1 MTPRRPS
8 LSVEQ
13 LESREVPAGLSPQAA
28 DNVVTGLYHQILHRD
43 PNAAELRRLGNEL
56 EAGVPVR
63 RVANQVWST
72 PEFRGLEVTAYFG
85 AYYGR
90 TPTPAAKA
98 AWVAVLDAGVPEAE
112 VMTRFLASARFSAR
126 YTTDADY
133 ATGLYRVLF
142 DRTPA
147 PAEVTAATDALAAGA
162 SRADLAAAMLD
173 SQEFHNRR
181 IRGMFRAGL
190 GRAATPAE
198 VRAYAA
204 LWDAP
209 GGTIRSVEVA
219 FLSSAVNVRHL
230 ATGGGV
236 PLASPLVT
244 EYQLDYT
251 TGAPSTHEIVEAPT
265 RPGFF
270 WITGQKHD
278 ALVLFDSATGGQT
291 EYPLSVPGV
300 AAPLGP
306 HGMFF
311 DDQGRFFVSLEFA
324 ALLAQVDPTTGA
336 VLRTIDTRF
345 VGLPGGPDPA
355 LNPSPHDFV
364 LGADGATI
372 WFTGKATGTVGRVN
386 PDGSIDTFQLPTVG
400 SVPIYLSL
408 GPDGNIWGTELV
420 GNAIFRVTAAGVV
433 TEFPIPTGNSR
444 PIVITPDPLGRPF
457 MWFSEEAGHKV
468 ARISTTDGSFAEFA
482 VPKPQSNSILAGLAF
497 DRAGNLYT
505 QSYVDPNNPVP
516 SGPDYI
522 IKLSSEI
529 LTAPA
534 GDLRGVA
541 VTNYQVPSTGTV
553 FHRITL
559 GSDGNMY
566 FTELALDKVGRLVVA
581 AGPSPFQFDFGL

>member
-1 MTPRRPS
+1 MNPARAALS
-8 LSVEQ
+8 LER
-13 LESREVPAGLSPQAA
+13 LECRDMPAGLSPQAA
-28 DNVVTGLYHQILHRD
+28 DNVVIGLFHQMLHRD
-43 PNAAELRRLGNEL
+43 PSAEVLQRLSHKL
-56 EAGVPVR
+56 EHGLPVR
-63 RVANQVWST
+63 QVANQLWNST
-72 PEFRGLEVTAYFG
+72 EFRGLEVDNYFQT
-85 AYYGR
+85 YYGR
-90 TPTPAAKA
+90 NPAPAARA
-98 AWVAVLDAGVPEAE
+98 AWVATLRGRTPEAA
-112 VMTRFLASARFSAR
+112 VMTRFLASAQFSAR

-133 ATGLYRVLF
+133 ATALYRVLLN
-142 DRTPA
+142 RTPA
-147 PAEVTAATDALAAGA
+147 PAELTAATDALIAGT
-162 SRADLAAAMLD
+162 SRTRLAAAMIN
-173 SQEFHNRR
+173 SHEFHDSR
-181 IRGMFRAGL
+181 IRGMFQAGL
-190 GRAATPAE
+190 GRSATPAE
-198 VRAYAA
+198 VRAYSA

-209 GGTIRSVEVA
+209 GGSIRSVEVA
-219 FLSSAVNVRHL
+219 FLSSAVNVAHL
-230 ATGGGV
+230 VSGGGV

-251 TGAPSTHEIVEAPT
+251 TGNPSTHEIVEDPT

-270 WITGQKHD
+270 WISGQKHD

-291 EYPLSVPGV
+291 QYPLSVPGV

-311 DDQGRFFVSLEFA
+311 DSQGRFFVSLEFA
-324 ALLAQVDPTTGA
+324 ALLAQVDPSTGT
-336 VLRTIDTRF
+336 VLRTIDTRL
-345 VGLPGGPDPA
+345 VGLPGGPNPA
-355 LNPSPHDFV
+355 INPSPHDIA
-364 LGADGATI
+364 LGADGQTI

-386 PDGSIDTFQLPTVG
+386 PNGSIDTFQLPTVG

-420 GNAIFRVTAAGVV
+420 GNAICRVTSDGVV

-444 PIVITPDPLGRPF
+444 PIVVTPDPLGRPY

-468 ARISTTDGSFAEFA
+468 ARISTSDGSITEFA

-505 QSYVDPNNPVP
+505 QSYVNQSNPIP

-522 IKLSSEI
+522 IELSSQI
-529 LTAPA
+529 LTASA
-534 GDLRGVA
+534 GDLRGVV

-566 FTELALDKVGRLVVA
+566 FTELALDKVGRLIVA
-581 AGPSPFQFDFGL
+581 AGLSPFQFKFGL

>member
-1 MTPRRPS
+1 MLAS
-8 LSVEQ
+8 
-13 LESREVPAGLSPQAA
+13 LSPQAA
-28 DNVVTGLYHQILHRD
+28 DDVVTGLFHQMLHRD
-43 PNAAELRRLGNEL
+43 PGPAALERLSHQL

-63 RVANQVWST
+63 RVVNQLWVST
-72 PEFRGLEVTAYFG
+72 EFRGLEVDNYFQT
-85 AYYGR
+85 YYGR
-90 TPTPAAKA
+90 NPPPAARA
-98 AWVAVLDAGVPEAE
+98 AWVAALRGGTPEAV
-112 VMTRFLASARFSAR
+112 VMTRFLASAQFSAR

-147 PAEVTAATDALAAGA
+147 PAELTAATDALTAGT
-162 SRADLAAAMLD
+162 SRARLAARMLD
-173 SQEFHNRR
+173 SREFHDSR
-181 IRGMFRAGL
+181 IRGMFQAGL
-190 GRAATPAE
+190 GRAATPDE
-198 VRAYAA
+198 VRAYEA

-209 GGTIRSVEVA
+209 GGTIRSVESA
-219 FLSSAVNVRHL
+219 FLSSAANVAHL
-230 ATGGGV
+230 ADGGA

-251 TGAPSTHEIVEAPT
+251 TGAPSTHEIVEDPT

-311 DDQGRFFVSLEFA
+311 DAQGRFFVSLEFA
-324 ALLAQVDPTTGA
+324 ALLAQVDPATGA

-355 LNPSPHDFV
+355 INPSPHDIA
-364 LGADGATI
+364 LGADGQTI
-372 WFTGKATGTVGRVN
+372 WFTGKATGTVGRLN

-420 GNAIFRVTAAGVV
+420 GNAIFRVTPEGAAPV

-444 PIVITPDPLGRPF
+444 PIVITPDPLGQPF

-468 ARISTTDGSFAEFA
+468 ARISTTDGSIVEFT

-497 DRAGNLYT
+497 DRSGNLYT
-505 QSYVDPNNPVP
+505 QSYVDQNNPVP
-516 SGPDYI
+516 SGPDFI
-522 IKLSSEI
+522 IKLGSEI

-534 GDLRGVA
+534 GDLRASA

-566 FTELALDKVGRLVVA
+566 FTELALDKVGRLIVT
-581 AGPSPFQFDFGL
+581 AGPSPFQFKFGL